1 MANPTGHGGF
11 TKGRSGNPGGRP
23 RSLASV
29 MHEARRHTLPAL
41 KTLTTLMKEAKS
53 ESVRLGAAEAIL
65 SRGWGRPIQA
75 FQIDG
80 RFLTKKLSDM
90 TPEEIKAWDISISP
104 DGHELPPGHGTA
116 KEGQPLYRQKGCA
129 GCHGPNGNM
138 AQARL
143 HQL

>member
-1 MANPTGHGGF
+1 MGQGVLWVDVDTNTAFDAINNIPLAID
-11 TKGRSGNPGGRP
+11 KSGNPGGRP

-29 MHEARRHTLPAL
+29 MHAARRHTLPAL
-41 KTLTTLMKEAKS
+41 KTLVDMKNAKS

-90 TPEEIKAWDISISP
+90 TPDEIK
-104 DGHELPPGHGTA
+104 GLNA
-116 KEGQPLYRQKGCA
+116 KPSNAPQEQSR
-129 GCHGPNGNM
+129 
-138 AQARL
+138 
-143 HQL
+143 